1 MVLDSPV
8 GETPDVGKLAGIIL
22 AAGESRRMGTPKV
35 LLQLEGR
42 TFVEVISSRMRDAGI
57 RRVVV
62 VVGAGWD
69 RIREQVNRRDAE
81 WVLNERYERGQLSS
95 LWRGLEAIHDEV
107 GVVMTLVDHPLVRTE
122 TYEHLINEFRTSS
135 QDIVIPTING
145 RRGHPIVFGAEKIP
159 RFLEAPLD
167 IGARW
172 VLGRQDVRV
181 REVSVDDPGVRVD
194 IDTPEDYGKLTR
206 ASGGS

>member
-1 MVLDSPV
+1 MVLDSPG
-8 GETPDVGKLAGIIL
+8 GETPDVGNLVGLIL

-42 TFVEVISSRMRDAGI
+42 TFVEVISSRMREAGI
-57 RRVVV
+57 RRVMV

-81 WVLNERYERGQLSS
+81 WVLNEHYERGQLSS
-95 LWRGLEAIHDEV
+95 LWCGLEEIHDEV
-107 GVVMTLVDHPLVRTE
+107 GVVMTLVDHPLVKTE
-122 TYEHLINEFRTSS
+122 TYGHLIKEFMKNR
-135 QDIVIPTING
+135 QAIIIPTING
-145 RRGHPIVFGAEKIP
+145 RRGHPIVFGAEQIP

-167 IGARW
+167 VGARW

-181 REVSVDDPGVRVD
+181 CEVSVDDPGVRAD
-194 IDTPEDYGKLTR
+194 IDTPEDYGRLTR
-206 ASGGS
+206 ARGSS